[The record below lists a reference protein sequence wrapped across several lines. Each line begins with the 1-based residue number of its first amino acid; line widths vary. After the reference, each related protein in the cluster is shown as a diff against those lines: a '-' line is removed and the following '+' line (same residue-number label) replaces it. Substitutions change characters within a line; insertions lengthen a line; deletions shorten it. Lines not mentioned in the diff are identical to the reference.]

1 MSLKKFGRSDV
12 IRNAMRAYPHSSFLV
27 YSSSVYYDQ
36 RPIEAGGFNGTDILS
51 ADGGLSLFEYNVDKS
66 GSTIFLTSGDD
77 RLEENVTL
85 LGTNPPIIPYAV
97 KGAMREFLKPLCP
110 SP

>member
-27 YSSSVYYDQ
+27 YSSSVYYDH

-51 ADGGLSLFEYNVDKS
+51 ASGGLSLFEYNVDRS
-66 GSTIFLTSGDD
+66 GSTTFLPSPFTGQRTEDG
-77 RLEENVTL
+77 LTFA
-85 LGTNPPIIPYAV
+85 GTNAPIIPYV
-97 KGAMREFLKPLCP
+97 FKPAT
-110 SP
+110 SSS